1 MSKLA
6 LIFSCLI
13 IFGCS
18 QNQKNLGT
26 NIIKTTNLI
35 NGIKNTT
42 PVGIKE
48 KVIVKTKDIL
58 DPNRG
63 GGILWVKNKVRE
75 F

>member
-1 MSKLA
+1 MSKLVF
-6 LIFSCLI
+6 IISCLI

-35 NGIKNTT
+35 KELQNTT
-42 PVGIKE
+42 PDGIKE
-48 KVIVKTKDIL
+48 RAIVKTKDIL

-63 GGILWVKNKVRE
+63 VGVL
-75 F
+75 

>member
-1 MSKLA
+1 MPKLA
-6 LIFSCLI
+6 FILCCFI

-18 QNQKNLGT
+18 QNQKTLGT

-42 PVGIKE
+42 PEGIKE

-63 GGILWVKNKVRE
+63 GGIL
-75 F
+75 